1 MSPAKLIRLA
11 RSGEHSRVFFARA
24 LLLALLLVA
33 ACRGETSRQE
43 PVAIL
48 RNMYQQPRYNPQSF
62 STYFQDKRT
71 MRPPVE
77 GTLAREM
84 EINPV
89 VGEGRTPDGQGF
101 VDTIPPLV
109 VQRAGDMERLITRGQ
124 SRYGIYCVPCH
135 DGVGNGKGMVITRAA
150 NQGFQPPSFHQER
163 LRTMPDGQLYQT
175 IAYGFNTMPA
185 YGAQI
190 PVDDRWAIVA
200 YVRALQL
207 SQANTKGA
215 SQ

>member
-1 MSPAKLIRLA
+1 MSPARPDSARAHERALRL
-11 RSGEHSRVFFARA
+11 VA
-24 LLLALLLVA
+24 LLLTLICVA
-33 ACRGETSRQE
+33 GCRGETSRKE
-43 PVAIL
+43 PVAIF

-62 STYFQDKRT
+62 SAYFQDTRT
-71 MRPPVE
+71 MRPPME

-89 VGEGRTPDGQGF
+89 VGEGRTADGKGF

-109 VQRAGDMERLITRGQ
+109 VQRAGDLERLITRGQ
-124 SRYGIYCVPCH
+124 ARCGIYCVPCH
-135 DGVGNGKGMVITRAA
+135 DGLGNGKGMVITRAA
-150 NQGFQPPSFHQER
+150 NQGFSPPTFHQDR
-163 LRTMPDGQLYQT
+163 LRTMPDGQLFQT
-175 IAYGFNTMPA
+175 IAYGFNSMPA